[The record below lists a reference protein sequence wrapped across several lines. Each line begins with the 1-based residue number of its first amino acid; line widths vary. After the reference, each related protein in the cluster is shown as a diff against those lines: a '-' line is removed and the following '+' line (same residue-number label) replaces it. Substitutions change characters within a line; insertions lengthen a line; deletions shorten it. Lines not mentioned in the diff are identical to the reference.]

1 MTMKTMAEWAK
12 EIHENAV
19 AHGWWE
25 EDRTIGE
32 ICALIHSELSEALE
46 EARAARPMM
55 YVMDEYNGEYIQ
67 NPKYFGAKKPEGIA
81 VELAD
86 AVIRVLD
93 WMAYCGQEYRLD
105 YVEEQGERLAAGYA
119 RSETEPEELP
129 EFVAYLHDIVSMIH
143 LRLMDIDRV
152 RGRGQKKKR
161 QTEAMAA
168 AGSVVFLVN
177 GWLRMKG
184 VQLKEV
190 MEIKHRYNKTRPY
203 KHGKAF

>member
-1 MTMKTMAEWAK
+1 MKTMREWAK

-25 EDRTIGE
+25 EDRTISE

-86 AVIRVLD
+86 AVIRMLD
-93 WMAYCGQEYRLD
+93 WMAHCGEEGRLD
-105 YVEEQGERLAAGYA
+105 TVEEQGERIAAGYA

>member
-1 MTMKTMAEWAK
+1 MKTMAEWAK

-25 EDRTIGE
+25 EDRTISE

-86 AVIRVLD
+86 AVIRILD
-93 WMAYCGQEYRLD
+93 WMAYCGKEGLLD
-105 YVEEQGERLAAGYA
+105 YVEEEKERIAAGYA

-129 EFVAYLHDIVSMIH
+129 EFIAYLHDMVSVIH
-143 LRLMDIDRV
+143 LRLMDINKV
-152 RGRGQKKKR
+152 RWSRRKKKR

-177 GWLRMKG
+177 VWLRMKG

>member
-1 MTMKTMAEWAK
+1 MKTMAEWAK

-25 EDRTIGE
+25 EDRTISE

-86 AVIRVLD
+86 AVIRMLD

-129 EFVAYLHDIVSMIH
+129 EFVAYLHDMVSMIH

-177 GWLRMKG
+177 GWLRMQG
-184 VQLKEV
+184 IQLKEV

>member
-1 MTMKTMAEWAK
+1 MKTMAEWAK

-32 ICALIHSELSEALE
+32 VCALIHSELSEALE

-67 NPKYFGAKKPEGIA
+67 NPRYFGSRKPEGIA

-86 AVIRVLD
+86 AVIRMLD
-93 WMAYCGQEYRLD
+93 WMAHCGQEYRLD
-105 YVEEQGERLAAGYA
+105 IVEEEGERIAAEYA
-119 RSETEPEELP
+119 RSKTEPVELP
-129 EFVAYLHDIVSMIH
+129 EFVAYLHDKVSVIH
-143 LRLMDIDRV
+143 MRILDIDKV
-152 RGRGQKKKR
+152 GWSGRREKR
-161 QTEAMAA
+161 LTEALAA
-168 AGSVVFLVN
+168 AESVVFLVN
-177 GWLRMKG
+177 GWLRMQG

>member
-1 MTMKTMAEWAK
+1 MKTMAEWAK

-25 EDRTIGE
+25 EDRTISE

-86 AVIRVLD
+86 AVIRMLD

-129 EFVAYLHDIVSMIH
+129 EFIAYLHDIVSMIH
-143 LRLMDIDRV
+143 LRLMDINKV
-152 RGRGQKKKR
+152 RWSGRKKKR

>member
-1 MTMKTMAEWAK
+1 MKTMREWAK

-25 EDRTIGE
+25 EDRTISE

-86 AVIRVLD
+86 AVIRMLD

-105 YVEEQGERLAAGYA
+105 IVEEQGERLAAGYA

>member
-1 MTMKTMAEWAK
+1 MKTMAEWAK

-25 EDRTIGE
+25 EDRTISE

-105 YVEEQGERLAAGYA
+105 IVEEQGERIAAGYA

-129 EFVAYLHDIVSMIH
+129 EFIAYLHDIVSMIH
-143 LRLMDIDRV
+143 LRLMDINKV
-152 RGRGQKKKR
+152 RWSRRKKKR

-177 GWLRMKG
+177 GWLRMQG
-184 VQLKEV
+184 IQLREV

>member
-1 MTMKTMAEWAK
+1 MTITELVNQA
-12 EIHENAV
+12 HTNAV
-19 AHGWWE
+19 NHGFWE
-25 EDRTIGE
+25 TPPEFGTSI
-32 ICALIHSELSEALE
+32 ALIHSELSEALE

-105 YVEEQGERLAAGYA
+105 IAEEQGERIAARYA

-129 EFVAYLHDIVSMIH
+129 EFIAYLHDIVSMIH

-161 QTEAMAA
+161 QTEALAA

-177 GWLRMKG
+177 GWLRMQG
-184 VQLKEV
+184 IQLKEV